1 MIMIS
6 AIGLDMRIVLI
17 HTEIYFSGERF
28 VLPTGSRIVVPPFGR
43 TRIERNAV
51 YCDAE
56 WIHAER
62 RQIACKL
69 RMRRHTEGIRLCPD
83 LLRITRVRKVSV
95 PVAGNAVGSDIAIIT
110 ADNDLYLVIALTAAF
125 PATGTET
132 FRTG

>member
-1 MIMIS
+1 MIS

-62 RQIACKL
+62 RQIAGKL
-69 RMRRHTEGIRLCPD
+69 GMQRHTEGVPLGPD
-83 LLRITRVRKVSV
+83 RVRISAIGKVSM
-95 PVAGNAVGSDIAIIT
+95 PVTGDAVGSDIAIVT
-110 ADNDLYLVIALTAAF
+110 ADDDLNLVITLTALRA
-125 PATGTET
+125 GLN
-132 FRTG
+132 

>member
-1 MIMIS
+1 MIS

-28 VLPTGSRIVVPPFGR
+28 VLPTRSRIVLPPFGR

-62 RQIACKL
+62 RQIAGKL
-69 RMRRHTEGIRLCPD
+69 GMQRHPEGVGLCPD
-83 LLRITRVRKVSV
+83 RVRITPVRKVSV
-95 PVAGNAVGSDIAIIT
+95 PVAGNAVGSDVAIIST
-110 ADNDLYLVIALTAAF
+110 HDDLYLVIVLTALRAGLNQ
-125 PATGTET
+125 T
-132 FRTG
+132 RNDNYQ